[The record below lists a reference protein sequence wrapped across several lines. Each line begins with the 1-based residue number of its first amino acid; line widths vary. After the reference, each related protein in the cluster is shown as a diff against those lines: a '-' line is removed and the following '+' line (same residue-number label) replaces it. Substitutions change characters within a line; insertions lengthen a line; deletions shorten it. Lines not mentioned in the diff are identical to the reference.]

1 MIRPLPRLIAEQGAA
16 SDPRGQ
22 VWLSA
27 SAGTGKTQ
35 VLVAR
40 VLRLLLRP
48 HADPAAILCLT
59 FTKAGAAEM
68 ANRLSERLAHW
79 VRLSEAELRKELF
92 NLGEQHLDAALIA
105 RARSLFARV
114 LDARGGGLRIQ
125 TIHAFAQSLLGSF
138 PLEAGL
144 APGFRPLEGREEAAL
159 ARQVLAGLVAAAD
172 ARGDALIG
180 ALQAL
185 SERLGEDGAEAFLR
199 DAARAPEALAQLP
212 ADIGAFMR
220 AAFDLP
226 AGDVEAWLAAQLGD
240 DAFDMNA
247 LAQLAALNRDWG
259 TTTGLKRADIIAAWR
274 ARDPAGRAAT
284 LAELHSVWATAK
296 GELQSFAPGR
306 APKAQIDSYRP
317 LATRLFERVA
327 AMIAAVGAARLA
339 DGFAAALTAGRAYA
353 EAWAQAKAAAGRV
366 DFDDLIRATLRLLD
380 QPGIA
385 EWIGYKLDQT
395 TDHVLVD
402 EAQDTNARQWDIV
415 RALTAEFFAGEG
427 ARGGAVRT
435 IFSVGDHKQA
445 IFGFQ
450 GTDPRF
456 FAAARDEFA
465 RLAEAAGQAFAD
477 LSLSRSF
484 RTAPAVLELVD
495 ATIDSLPDGA
505 LGDGVALAPHV
516 SARPGPGLVTL
527 LPPVRLGG
535 DGEDGSGD
543 DDPGPEDEAGDG
555 EDDGDSSD
563 AGEEGWVSR
572 PERIWAGALARRLR
586 QWLGIGPDA
595 RPLMIGGGSHG
606 AVRPLSP
613 GDVMILV
620 RKRGSLAALIVARLY
635 AEGVPVAGVDRL
647 RLNAPLAVRDLLAA
661 ARFALQP
668 DDDLN
673 LAALL
678 VSPLIGWSQ
687 ERLLD
692 IAAPRRG
699 RLWAAVRAGGGGTLD
714 ALTAIQ
720 NAADFVTP
728 YRFFEGLLSGPLR
741 GRHRLLA
748 RLGEEARDPIEELLS
763 AALAFEG
770 QANPSLQRFLDWF
783 DRGDVEIV
791 RDPAHQPAA
800 VRVMTAHASKGL
812 QAPMVILADATTNPD
827 GNRRTRIDW
836 HAPGLDAPLPLFR
849 PRKAEVPPALA
860 ADIDEAERRDRAEHW
875 RLLYVAMTRAEQR
888 LVVGGAL
895 GPRARGRVPADS
907 WYAAVERAMDA
918 LQAPADDEAGGARRD
933 WAGQQPE
940 PFGDAPGAG
949 RAASAIVAAAPDP
962 LPDWLLRP
970 APEEAQ
976 PPRPLAPSALGED
989 DAADPPPGP
998 ALRAA
1003 AERGRLLHALFE
1015 RLPAVAEA
1023 ERRIVAERWLAGAG
1037 GVADAALRA
1046 LLVDQACGVIADPRF
1061 ARVFAPDALAEA
1073 PIAAVVAGRV
1083 VAGTVDRLCVADDR
1097 VLVVDFKT
1105 SRRAPLTLADAP
1117 EAHLRQMAAY
1127 AAALAEIFPGRR
1139 IEAGLLYTA
1148 APVLL
1153 TLDPA
1158 TLDRFKP
1165 VFQP

>member
-1 MIRPLPRLIAEQGAA
+1 M
-16 SDPRGQ
+16 
-22 VWLSA
+22 
-27 SAGTGKTQ
+27 
-35 VLVAR
+35 
-40 VLRLLLRP
+40 
-48 HADPAAILCLT
+48 
-59 FTKAGAAEM
+59 
-68 ANRLSERLAHW
+68 
-79 VRLSEAELRKELF
+79 
-92 NLGEQHLDAALIA
+92 
-105 RARSLFARV
+105 
-114 LDARGGGLRIQ
+114 
-125 TIHAFAQSLLGSF
+125 
-138 PLEAGL
+138 
-144 APGFRPLEGREEAAL
+144 
-159 ARQVLAGLVAAAD
+159 
-172 ARGDALIG
+172 
-180 ALQAL
+180 
-185 SERLGEDGAEAFLR
+185 
-199 DAARAPEALAQLP
+199 
-212 ADIGAFMR
+212 
-220 AAFDLP
+220 
-226 AGDVEAWLAAQLGD
+226 
-240 DAFDMNA
+240 
-247 LAQLAALNRDWG
+247 
-259 TTTGLKRADIIAAWR
+259 
-274 ARDPAGRAAT
+274 
-284 LAELHSVWATAK
+284 
-296 GELQSFAPGR
+296 
-306 APKAQIDSYRP
+306 
-317 LATRLFERVA
+317 
-327 AMIAAVGAARLA
+327 
-339 DGFAAALTAGRAYA
+339 
-353 EAWAQAKAAAGRV
+353 
-366 DFDDLIRATLRLLD
+366 
-380 QPGIA
+380 
-385 EWIGYKLDQT
+385 
-395 TDHVLVD
+395 
-402 EAQDTNARQWDIV
+402 
-415 RALTAEFFAGEG
+415 
-427 ARGGAVRT
+427 
-435 IFSVGDHKQA
+435 
-445 IFGFQ
+445 
-450 GTDPRF
+450 
-456 FAAARDEFA
+456 
-465 RLAEAAGQAFAD
+465 
-477 LSLSRSF
+477 
-484 RTAPAVLELVD
+484 
-495 ATIDSLPDGA
+495 
-505 LGDGVALAPHV
+505 GDGVALEPHV

-527 LPPVRLGG
+527 LPPVRLTIDGDGDAETSEDDAGVDDEFGDDGGGEG
-535 DGEDGSGD
+535 DGE
-543 DDPGPEDEAGDG
+543 GDG
-555 EDDGDSSD
+555 DGPRTGGD

-572 PERIWAGALARRLR
+572 AERIWAASLARRLR
-586 QWLGIGPDA
+586 QWLGIGADA
-595 RPLMIGGGSHG
+595 RPLMIGGGGHG

-699 RLWAAVRAGGGGTLD
+699 RLWAAVRAGGGETLD

-728 YRFFEGLLSGPLR
+728 YRFFEGLLSGALE
-741 GRHRLLA
+741 GRRRLLA

-783 DRGDVEIV
+783 DRGEVEIV

-812 QAPMVILADATTNPD
+812 QAPMVILADATTDPD
-827 GNRRTRIDW
+827 ANRRTRIDW

-860 ADIDEAERRDRAEHW
+860 ADIAEAERRDRAEHW

-888 LVVGGAL
+888 LVIGGAL

-907 WYAAVERAMDA
+907 WYGAVDRAMAA
-918 LQAPADDEAGGARRD
+918 LDAPAADETGGVRRE
-933 WAGQQPE
+933 WAGHRPEAFGATHGAAQQAE
-940 PFGDAPGAG
+940 T
-949 RAASAIVAAAPDP
+949 AAPAEP

-970 APEEAQ
+970 APAEAQ

-1015 RLPAVAEA
+1015 RLPAVVEA
-1023 ERRIVAERWLAGAG
+1023 ERRMAADRWLAGAG
-1037 GVADAALRA
+1037 GVADAALRVM
-1046 LLVDQACGVIADPRF
+1046 LVDQACGVIADPRF
-1061 ARVFAPDALAEA
+1061 AEVFAPDALAEA

-1083 VAGTVDRLCVADDR
+1083 VAGTVDRLCVAEDR

-1105 SRRAPLTLADAP
+1105 SRRAPMTLADAP

-1153 TLDPA
+1153 TLDAA